1 MTATNVAKYLAYVH
15 EIVHGRWKYPSLLKV
30 RTSFEEQRPFPR
42 EGAKDKLHKA
52 WFRGQS
58 VAESL
63 RPKVFRRKYS
73 EVDMNLDC
81 RRKTNV
87 LREAPQWDDY
97 PAWLFLMQH
106 HGLPTRLLDWTESS
120 TVGLFFAIQLW
131 RKYKESDKW
140 QDFQPVVWIMNPYV
154 LNWVS
159 LGCSIIPGTG
169 TDEVVNT
176 TKEQDRDFAT
186 KNIRQAFTVD
196 EIAHSNPL
204 AITGS
209 YVHTRMQ
216 VQKSCFTVH
225 GQDERGIEQIFRM
238 SDLKGMKYLEQIR
251 ISKNSAEKM
260 YYELREM
267 GISESTLFPDLE
279 GIADELSKKYLID
292 VQKGLTKASQT
303 SSSIALPLLA
313 DKSTRIIILGSFPG
327 KESLKQRK
335 YYASSNNDFW
345 KLVGNA
351 IGENLN
357 ELSYQRK
364 KSLLLSHHI
373 GLWDV
378 FQTVDRPTS
387 RDADIESY
395 RMNDLR
401 KLFRQ
406 LHSLKKI
413 GLNGSEAG
421 SHLDKLQTV
430 ALREHSSAIV
440 EILPSSSGANRKD
453 KDRDSRWKAFLTT

>member
-169 TDEVVNT
+169 ADEAINT
-176 TKEQDRDFAT
+176 TQEQDRMFAT
-186 KNIRQAFTVD
+186 KNIRQAFTTDKV
-196 EIAHSNPL
+196 AHRNPL

-209 YVHTRMQ
+209 HVHTRMQ

-225 GQDERGIEQIFRM
+225 GQDERGIAEIFHVSHLVRM
-238 SDLKGMKYLEQIR
+238 HYLEQIR
-251 ISKNSAEKM
+251 ISKKSAERM

-279 GIADELSKKYLID
+279 GIAAELSNTYL
-292 VQKGLTKASQT
+292 VNVESRRTKASRT
-303 SSSIALPLLA
+303 STSIALPLLA

-327 KESLKQRK
+327 KESIKQRE

-351 IGENLN
+351 IGDTLEDLP
-357 ELSYQRK
+357 YQGK
-364 KSLLLSHHI
+364 KSSLLSHHI

-378 FQTVDRPTS
+378 YKAVDRPTS
-387 RDADIESY
+387 RDADIECY
-395 RMNDLR
+395 QMNDLR
-401 KLFRQ
+401 KLFRKSQ
-406 LHSLKKI
+406 SLQKI
-413 GLNGSEAG
+413 GLNGAEAG
-421 SHLDKLQTV
+421 LHFGKLQDIKLKERSKAV
-430 ALREHSSAIV
+430 I

-453 KDRDSRWKAFLTT
+453 KDRDSLWKAFLSV